1 MFDDKTKHPLCWP
14 ESWPRTNPSARGWSK
29 FGEKTVSVA
38 FQSLC
43 RELRRLGSDEFLMS
57 SNIRRTKS
65 GDGPPVAG
73 YKQPQDP
80 GVAVYFKWNNKP
92 VTLACDKWLRVEDN
106 IWAIAKHIEALRG
119 QERWGVGT
127 LEQAF
132 RGYMALPGVGQTSG
146 ENWWMVLGVPINA
159 TAERIKEAFRL
170 LAKKHHPDAGGDR
183 ELWERINRAY
193 QNAEALFNAST
204 K

>member
-1 MFDDKTKHPLCWP
+1 MFDDKTRYPLTWP
-14 ESWPRTNPSARGWSK
+14 DNWPRTNPNARQWSR
-29 FGEKTVSVA
+29 FGERTVNVA
-38 FQSLC
+38 FSFLID
-43 RELRRLGSDEFLMS
+43 ELHRLGADNTLMS
-57 SNIRRTKS
+57 SNIPRTQK
-65 GDGPPVAG
+65 GPPMSSG
-73 YKQPQDP
+73 YKQPTDT
-80 GVAVYFKWNNKP
+80 GVAVYFVWNNRP

-159 TAERIKEAFRL
+159 TPEKIKEAFRL

-183 ELWERINRAY
+183 EMWERINRSY
-193 QNAEALFNAST
+193 QQAEALFNGAH
-204 K
+204 